1 MSFRNSRAMCRCKP
15 CDRCATCQSLCT
27 HARNAL
33 TSLAAGILPAAGA
46 RGGERKKLARAAA
59 QRHEPPCD
67 RTYVRYKCDFATG
80 LPTWVMERSPPRAP
94 APQMPPCAVSPKGT
108 HLGIAAE
115 RAAVAPSCRL
125 NGIYYGGHSGHQTY
139 TERQART
146 VNPAEARCGP
156 IAPAAAPLHCL

>member
-1 MSFRNSRAMCRCKP
+1 MG
-15 CDRCATCQSLCT
+15 D
-27 HARNAL
+27 
-33 TSLAAGILPAAGA
+33 GA
-46 RGGERKKLARAAA
+46 FAPARA
-59 QRHEPPCD
+59 
-67 RTYVRYKCDFATG
+67 
-80 LPTWVMERSPPRAP
+80 PTPRA
-94 APQMPPCAVSPKGT
+94 CAVSPKGT

-146 VNPAEARCGP
+146 VNPAEACCGP